1 MQDFDCMYSA
11 LCVCLDDIARNTDMV
26 WDGSTISEAQG
37 LLHKISSAGF
47 IAAFKVNH
55 HMFGYTKPLSI
66 LLQGSTMDVITAYND
81 IHTVKKILLDM
92 RKDPEME
99 FKPVFD
105 SMLAM
110 AVVQLECQFQEGV
123 EDKLPDVMWRHQLQ
137 KILAK
142 NYLCAFLRPPH
153 SGVWRTILSV
163 KQQSEDSIYY
173 LATSSTY

>member
-1 MQDFDCMYSA
+1 MLS
-11 LCVCLDDIARNTDMV
+11 LCVYLDETAKNTDMV

-92 RKDPEME
+92 RKDPGKE
-99 FKPVFD
+99 FKPV
-105 SMLAM
+105 
-110 AVVQLECQFQEGV
+110 
-123 EDKLPDVMWRHQLQ
+123 
-137 KILAK
+137 
-142 NYLCAFLRPPH
+142 
-153 SGVWRTILSV
+153 
-163 KQQSEDSIYY
+163 SIQC
-173 LATSSTY
+173 